1 MLKEI
6 QRKDRQAFLDL
17 FQDYPED
24 IEEEE
29 LIEVQ
34 KLKPFIID
42 ELGEKGWGAL
52 HYAIFCKATDIFD
65 ELLDMEVDVNKC
77 TSDGWLP
84 IQLAMDLRDNYF
96 IERLLA
102 QLSINLNLVTSRG
115 SPLHLAAKEGRRDY
129 LVMLLD
135 KDVDIQ
141 IKDNHG
147 KTALDICTDEE
158 CITLLKKYE
167 DKKETYNE
175 YVKGNLPLSLTTIVR
190 GVIMKAKRPFMNLK
204 ERYLLIDPFQGSM
217 IRYENV
223 SDFPK
228 KPKEITPLNNL
239 NGLKIIEK

>member
-1 MLKEI
+1 
-6 QRKDRQAFLDL
+6 
-17 FQDYPED
+17 
-24 IEEEE
+24 
-29 LIEVQ
+29 
-34 KLKPFIID
+34 
-42 ELGEKGWGAL
+42 
-52 HYAIFCKATDIFD
+52 
-65 ELLDMEVDVNKC
+65 
-77 TSDGWLP
+77 
-84 IQLAMDLRDNYF
+84 MDLRDNYF

-102 QLSINLNLVTSRG
+102 QPTINLNMVTSRG

-129 LVMLLD
+129 LMMLLD

-239 NGLKIIEK
+239 NGLKII